1 MKTRFLWKVVIGIA
15 FFLIVG
21 LVEPSPEAAP
31 SRELPTPRASPEAVI
46 LARPKTTLEEALEG
60 HQVVARS
67 CKKPRGFRRI
77 AMKGGTKFARAGE
90 VFAFDKR
97 EIRLGRC
104 EEVEI
109 TLENTDAVRHALMLP
124 GLNPMFTLEFTG
136 PKKRSARFVTPDED
150 ITLEF
155 HCHVPLHED
164 MGMHG
169 RLIIGEGGTVA
180 KKETAP
186 EKHLFEGVGVV
197 VSVDLRSSFLTIDH
211 EEIKDFMAPMVMNY
225 AVALPS
231 LLHGLKPKDKILFII
246 DENKRAIG
254 DIKPRTFQGVGT
266 VIATQPRE
274 GVIVVDHEEIKGFM
288 AAMIMGYP
296 VKPATLLKGLK
307 AGDRI
312 QFTIDAAKKAIVHIT
327 R

>member
-1 MKTRFLWKVVIGIA
+1 MKTRFLWKVVIGLEL
-15 FFLIVG
+15 FLIFGWVG
-21 LVEPSPEAAP
+21 QLPEAAP
-31 SRELPTPRASPEAVI
+31 SGELPTPRASPEAVI

-60 HQVVARS
+60 HQAVARS

-77 AMKGGTKFARAGE
+77 TLKGGTKFARPGE

-136 PKKRSARFVTPDED
+136 PKKRTARFVTPDED

-155 HCHVPLHED
+155 HCHVPLHEE

-169 RLIIGEGGTVA
+169 RLIIGKGGEPKEEAVA
-180 KKETAP
+180 AAGR
-186 EKHLFEGVGVV
+186 LFEGVGNVIHADV
-197 VSVDLRSSFLTIDH
+197 R
-211 EEIKDFMAPMVMNY
+211 K
-225 AVALPS
+225 S
-231 LLHGLKPKDKILFII
+231 L
-246 DENKRAIG
+246 
-254 DIKPRTFQGVGT
+254 
-266 VIATQPRE
+266 
-274 GVIVVDHEEIKGFM
+274 IVVDHEEIEGFM
-288 AAMIMGYP
+288 GTMIMGYP

-312 QFTIDAAKKAIVHIT
+312 RFTIDASKKAIVHIA